1 MALKAAWQ
9 HKPLEIRSDMPPK
22 MRAARLIHNAL
33 RAYDDA
39 RFAAEHELAAR
50 HFDAIARGDK
60 EAASAALADR
70 IALGF
75 PIE

>member
-9 HKPLEIRSDMPPK
+9 HKPLEIRSDMPLK
-22 MRAARLIHNAL
+22 VRAARHIHNAL

-39 RFAAEHELAAR
+39 HFIAEHALAAR